1 MRFFLKL
8 IHICKPV
15 MKKKGKYNTLL
26 LVKAFILEPNA
37 PLIVTGLKEGVPPL
51 GGQFIAARPSKSVTF
66 KAMNAGAPLLVAF
79 PNGGPLLEDGPF
91 TADPPLKILLL

>member
-15 MKKKGKYNTLL
+15 MKKKRKFNTLL
-26 LVKAFILEPNA
+26 LVKAFSLEPNA

-51 GGQFIAARPSKSVTF
+51 GGQFIAAT
-66 KAMNAGAPLLVAF
+66 PLQ
-79 PNGGPLLEDGPF
+79 
-91 TADPPLKILLL
+91 ICYI

>member
-15 MKKKGKYNTLL
+15 MKKRGKCNTLL
-26 LVKAFILEPNA
+26 LVKAFSLEPNA

-51 GGQFIAARPSKSVTF
+51 GGQFIAA
-66 KAMNAGAPLLVAF
+66 
-79 PNGGPLLEDGPF
+79 
-91 TADPPLKILLL
+91 PPLQIRYP